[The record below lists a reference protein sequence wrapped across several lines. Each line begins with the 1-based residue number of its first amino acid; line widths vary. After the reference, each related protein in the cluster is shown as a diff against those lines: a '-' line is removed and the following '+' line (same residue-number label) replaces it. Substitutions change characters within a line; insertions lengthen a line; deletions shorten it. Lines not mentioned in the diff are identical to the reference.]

1 MIHISQTQKIRAG
14 SWSLEALLTCPAA
27 IISGSLKSGKY
38 ELADACKGCYAL
50 GGNYRYP
57 NVKAPRIAN
66 RQDWKRDDW
75 VDDMVEEL
83 DSHRYFRWFDS
94 GDCYDLRLAKKILAV
109 MAATPYCRHWF
120 PTRQHK
126 FPKFMK
132 VLRNMESLTNVAVRL
147 SSDSVLGGIL
157 TTSLPNTTIIPTP
170 EYLTPEMSLCN
181 AWANDGKCGKCRDCW
196 DSDIKTVAYVA
207 HGQTMAK
214 VIKIKLLEVA

>member
-27 IISGSLKSGKY
+27 IISGSLKSGVY

-94 GDCYDLRLAKKILAV
+94 GDCYDLRLALKILAV
-109 MAATPYCRHWF
+109 MAATPHCRHWI

-126 FPKFMK
+126 FKKFTN
-132 VLRNMESLTNVAVRL
+132 VLNNMESLPNVTVRL

-157 TTSLPNTTIIPTP
+157 ATELPNTTIIPTP
-170 EYLTPEMSLCN
+170 EDATLEMSVCKSYEN
-181 AWANDGKCGKCRDCW
+181 EGQCGKCRDCW
-196 DSDIKTVAYVA
+196 NSDIKTIAYIA
-207 HGQTMAK
+207 HGRSMAK